1 MKMIE
6 AQGKTVDDAIKSAL
20 QELQVGR
27 DQVSIQILDEGSR
40 GLLGFGARPAKIRA
54 SVKEETTYSA
64 IKQEL
69 RKEEPVSAS
78 PKIEREPNA
87 EEKKRPRRQQQTED
101 AEPKKDY
108 DPAEVQKIIAAAK
121 LALSEILKHLEIEYT
136 VDAKQEDEQIHLD
149 IHCAN
154 ENFLIG
160 KHGTTLDAI
169 QYLVNRIANKDAKE
183 KIQVVLDTSDYREN
197 RNQRLEK
204 IAQRLSKRVKM
215 TGKSASTPP
224 MNPHDRRVIHL
235 ALQDDPAITTLS
247 RGTGFMRKIVVTTKR
262 NSNRSRKSVS

>member
-6 AQGKTVDDAIKSAL
+6 AQGKTIDDAINNAL

-27 DQVSIQILDEGSR
+27 DQVAIQILDEGSR

-64 IKQEL
+64 LKEEL
-69 RKEEPVSAS
+69 QKEEPVSANL
-78 PKIEREPNA
+78 KNERKP
-87 EEKKRPRRQQQTED
+87 EEKKRPRRQQQED
-101 AEPKKDY
+101 TEPKKEY
-108 DPAEVQKIIAAAK
+108 DPAEVQKIIAASK

-136 VDAKQEDEQIHLD
+136 VDANLQDEQIHLN
-149 IHCAN
+149 IHCEN

-160 KHGTTLDAI
+160 KHGTTLDAV
-169 QYLVNRIANKDAKE
+169 QYLVNRIANKDAKD

-247 RGTGFMRKIVVTTKR
+247 RGSGFMRKIVVTTKR
-262 NSNRSRKSVS
+262 NSNRSRKSAS

>member
-6 AQGKTVDDAIKSAL
+6 AQGKTIDDAINNAL

-27 DQVSIQILDEGSR
+27 EQVAIQILDEGSR

-64 IKQEL
+64 LKEEL
-69 RKEEPVSAS
+69 QKEEPVNAS
-78 PKIEREPNA
+78 LKNERKP
-87 EEKKRPRRQQQTED
+87 EEKKRPRRQQQEETEL
-101 AEPKKDY
+101 KKEY
-108 DPAEVQKIIAAAK
+108 DPAEVQKIIAASK

-136 VDAKQEDEQIHLD
+136 VDANLQDDQIHLN
-149 IHCAN
+149 IHCEN

-160 KHGTTLDAI
+160 KHGTTLDAV
-169 QYLVNRIANKDAKE
+169 QYLVNRIANKDAKD

-262 NSNRSRKSVS
+262 NSNRSRKSAS

>member
-1 MKMIE
+1 MKTID
-6 AQGKTVDDAIKSAL
+6 AQGKTVDDAIKNAL
-20 QELQVGR
+20 HELQVER
-27 DQVSIQILDEGSR
+27 DKVSIQILEEGSR
-40 GLLGFGARPAKIRA
+40 GLLGFGAKPAKIRV
-54 SVKEETTYSA
+54 SVKEEITYTA

-69 RKEEPVSAS
+69 QKQELPKKEPVSV
-78 PKIEREPNA
+78 KT
-87 EEKKRPRRQQQTED
+87 EEKRRPRRQQPQD
-101 AEPKKDY
+101 AEPKKEI
-108 DPAEVQKIIAAAK
+108 DPEEAQKIIAASK
-121 LALSEILKHLEIEYT
+121 LALSEILKHMDIEYT
-136 VDAKQEDEQIHLD
+136 VDANVQDEQIHLN

-169 QYLVNRIANKDAKE
+169 QYLVNRIGNKDAKD

-204 IAQRLSKRVKM
+204 IAQRLSKRVKT

-262 NSNRSRKSVS
+262 NSNRSRNKSA